1 MSRLTRSLG
10 PEISRQLLLPL
21 RQLPTKHSPI
31 EQLQRRFRLIIRH
44 LMTRLINP
52 REAEVAILP
61 RLAVFDT
68 VNEEGRVARLAEL
81 LAVLILRR
89 EGDSLAT
96 EPVTDI
102 ICVSVDES
110 YAHRARENIF

>member
-1 MSRLTRSLG
+1 MARLV
-10 PEISRQLLLPL
+10 
-21 RQLPTKHSPI
+21 
-31 EQLQRRFRLIIRH
+31 
-44 LMTRLINP
+44 NA

-61 RLAVFDT
+61 RLAVFNT
-68 VNEEGRVARLAEL
+68 INKEGRVARLAEL
-81 LAVLILRR
+81 LAVLILCR

-110 YAHRARENIF
+110 YAYRARENIF